1 MFDGAQGD
9 HAGKVCIC
17 HSYLTEMHPPPFFF
31 WLQSSLSICKR
42 LVSNPLTL
50 CMTKS
55 TDAQVPYVDVGLA
68 KAGYRVT
75 VLISH
80 VRFHLKRHSLTKS
93 NFKEG
98 NHDCNIILT
107 TASFRFKTKIASLFY
122 NYKSDHLHIFKNSSH
137 SKT

>member
-1 MFDGAQGD
+1 
-9 HAGKVCIC
+9 
-17 HSYLTEMHPPPFFF
+17 
-31 WLQSSLSICKR
+31 
-42 LVSNPLTL
+42 
-50 CMTKS
+50 MTKS

-93 NFKEG
+93 NFKEV

-107 TASFRFKTKIASLFY
+107 IASFRFKTNIASLFY
-122 NYKSDHLHIFKNSSH
+122 NYKSDTFTFSKIQAIQKHKN
-137 SKT
+137 